1 MMVTYEFY
9 LRDEVEGDKLIGVL
23 PERRND
29 LERTDLDS
37 LTKWV
42 QAAFGDTLDLDNVYI
57 VAVRS
62 SEGEEG
68 KRSQHKEILVPSIPK
83 KAPPTE

>member
-1 MMVTYEFY
+1 MVTYEFY

-42 QAAFGDTLDLDNVYI
+42 QAAFGDTLNLDKVYI
-57 VAVRS
+57 VAVTS
-62 SEGEEG
+62 SESEEG
-68 KRSQHKEILVPSIPK
+68 NRHQHKEILVSSIPK
-83 KAPPTE
+83 KAPPAE

>member
-1 MMVTYEFY
+1 MVTYEFY

-37 LTKWV
+37 ITKWV
-42 QAAFGDTLDLDNVYI
+42 QAAFGDTLDLDKVYI
-57 VAVRS
+57 VAVTS

-68 KRSQHKEILVPSIPK
+68 NRSQHKEILVSSIPQ
-83 KAPPTE
+83 KAPSAE